1 MDLELAA
8 FAKGKKNFDY
18 RNPIPKKRRA
28 FYNGYKNGN
37 LQLSLFVKK
46 LRHNNWRTV
55 ENHNKQ
61 VQVLLDRER
70 FQQHKSWQMEHDRIR
85 SHEYGT
91 WEGDI
96 PRTNDLG
103 NRALD
108 LYNFLSLLKNPASNA
123 PA

>member
-8 FAKGKKNFDY
+8 FAKGKTQTKNFDY

-46 LRHNNWRTV
+46 MRHNNWRTV

-61 VQVLLDRER
+61 LQVLLDRER
-70 FQQHKSWQMEHDRIR
+70 FQQHKSWQMEYDRLR
-85 SHEYGT
+85 STGPVSNERI
-91 WEGDI
+91 D
-96 PRTNDLG
+96 
-103 NRALD
+103 D
-108 LYNFLSLLKNPASNA
+108 LYNFLSNPRQMHQLDSL
-123 PA
+123 

>member
-46 LRHNNWRTV
+46 MRHNNWRTV

-61 VQVLLDRER
+61 LQVLLDRER
-70 FQQHKSWQMEHDRIR
+70 FQQHKSWQMEYDRLR
-85 SHEYGT
+85 STGPVSN
-91 WEGDI
+91 GRID
-96 PRTNDLG
+96 
-103 NRALD
+103 D
-108 LYNFLSLLKNPASNA
+108 LYNFLTDPQKMHQLDSL
-123 PA
+123 